1 MSKEI
6 PKAYD
11 ASKVE
16 DQIYKTWES
25 SGYFN
30 PDKLKKAKESF
41 SIAIPPPNA
50 TGTLHVGH
58 AVMLAIQDLV
68 IRFQRMLGKKALW
81 LPGTDHAAIAT
92 QTVVEKIIAK
102 EGKTRYDLGRE
113 KFLKRVGEY
122 VEDSKSTIRNQI
134 RKMGSSCDWSRE
146 RFTMDKGLTSAVTEA
161 FVQMYE
167 DKLIYRGDRI
177 VNWCPRCSSTLAD
190 DEVNYKTQKGKF
202 YYIKYGPFVVATT
215 RPETKIGDTALAVN
229 PKDDRYKDFV
239 GKEYDINLGKVDIH
253 IKVIADRLVD
263 SEYGSGAVG
272 VTPAHSIVDYE
283 MAQKNNLDIIQ
294 VIGPD
299 GKMTDKAGPYA
310 GMTVEECRKKFAED
324 LTEAG
329 LIDRVEEFE
338 NNLSICYRCDHTV
351 EPLISKQWFIDV
363 NKPVDRF
370 SGRSIKEESIRVV
383 KDGSIKIIPDR
394 FNKIYFHWMENLRDW
409 CISRQ
414 IWYGHRIPVWYCAE
428 CDSKKPIVLREQ
440 PKCCPECSCHK
451 LEQDPDT
458 LDTWFSSGLWTFS
471 TLGWPDKTK
480 DLNTFHSTS
489 LMEIAYD
496 ILFFW
501 VARMIIMSNYLM
513 KEVPFETVYLHGL
526 VRTKDGVKMSKSKPE
541 TNIDPLD
548 VIKEYGADSLRM
560 SLLIGTAAGNDFK
573 IYKEKIAGYRN
584 FVNKLW
590 NISRYVLMT
599 VEEPKLIDK
608 QPKPKSIA
616 DEWILQCLS
625 AVSNQVTK
633 SLEEYNFSL
642 AGEALRDFTWN
653 DFADWYLEISKI
665 EKEKDEILLY
675 ILQVLLKLWHPFMP
689 FVTEEIW
696 KNLNGELLMIQE
708 WPEVKVKTDKKVE
721 KDFIVIQEIITSLRN
736 LRAEHRIEPVKKIKA
751 VIFAKNRV
759 ELIQYH
765 ADIIK
770 NLGRLSDIELLE
782 KGKKPVHSASAI
794 ISGIEIYLPLEG
806 LIDIDKEQK
815 RLNQEEEKLT
825 KYISVLEKKLGS
837 KGFIDKAP
845 ENIVQKEKDKL
856 NEVKEKL
863 DKLKHQIKDL
873 K

>member
-1 MSKEI
+1 
-6 PKAYD
+6 
-11 ASKVE
+11 
-16 DQIYKTWES
+16 
-25 SGYFN
+25 
-30 PDKLKKAKESF
+30 
-41 SIAIPPPNA
+41 
-50 TGTLHVGH
+50 
-58 AVMLAIQDLV
+58 MLAIQDLV
-68 IRFQRMLGKKALW
+68 IRFQRMLGKKVLW

-102 EGKTRYDLGRE
+102 KGKTRYDLGRE
-113 KFLKRVGEY
+113 NFLKRVEEY

-146 RFTMDKGLTSAVTEA
+146 RFTMDKGLTTAVTEA

-202 YYIKYGPFVVATT
+202 YYIKYEPFVVATT

-229 PKDDRYKDFV
+229 PKDDRYKNRI
-239 GKEYDINLGKVDIH
+239 GKEYDINLGKVNIH
-253 IKVIADRLVD
+253 VKVIADRSVD

-272 VTPAHSIVDYE
+272 VTPAHSIIDYE

-299 GKMTDKAGPYA
+299 GKMTDKAGVYA
-310 GMTVEECRKKFAED
+310 GMTVEECRKKFVED
-324 LTEAG
+324 LNEAG
-329 LIDRVEEFE
+329 LIEKVEEFD
-338 NNLSICYRCDHTV
+338 NNLSVCYRCDHTV

-370 SGRSIKEESIRVV
+370 GGRSIKEESIRVI

-428 CDSKKPIVLREQ
+428 CDSKKPIVLRKQ
-440 PKCCPECSCHK
+440 PECCPECSCHK
-451 LEQDPDT
+451 LKQDPDT

-480 DLNTFHSTS
+480 DLETYHSTS
-489 LMEIAYD
+489 LMETAYD

-599 VEEPKLIDK
+599 VEKPKLIEK
-608 QPKPKSIA
+608 QPKPKSTA
-616 DEWILQCLS
+616 DEWISQRLG

-633 SLEEYNFSL
+633 GLEEYNFSF
-642 AGEALRDFTWN
+642 AGEVLRDFTWN

-665 EKEKDEILLY
+665 EKNKDEMLLY
-675 ILQVLLKLWHPFMP
+675 ILQILLKLWHPFMP

-696 KNLNGELLMIQE
+696 KNINNELLMIQK
-708 WPEVKVKTDKKVE
+708 WPEVKVKTDKKIE
-721 KDFIVIQEIITSLRN
+721 KDFMLIREIITNLRN
-736 LRAEHRIEPVKKIKA
+736 LRSEHRIEPAKKIKA

-759 ELIQYH
+759 KLIQEQV
-765 ADIIK
+765 DVIK
-770 NLGRLSDIELLE
+770 GLSRLSDIELLE
-782 KGKKPVHSASAI
+782 KGKKPAHSASAI
-794 ISGIEIYLPLEG
+794 ISGVEIYLPLEG
-806 LIDIDKEQK
+806 LIDITKEQK
-815 RLNQEEEKLT
+815 RLDQEEENLT
-825 KYISVLEKKLGS
+825 KYISALEKKLGS

-856 NEVKEKL
+856 NEAKEKL
-863 DKLKHQIKDL
+863 EKLKHQISDIK
-873 K
+873 